1 MVAGLLE
8 APAIGSVTSGRRPPV
23 PVGAGEGAAA
33 LALDGRGVI
42 CDCDRA
48 GEMLFNYR
56 RSEMVWHHVS
66 MVLPQL
72 SHLSLIRDGQVDPRL
87 HFLSRIG
94 RPFAAA
100 TRDGRNFA
108 CELFFNVLDGSGRG
122 RVSLIVRQVGELA
135 G

>member
-1 MVAGLLE
+1 
-8 APAIGSVTSGRRPPV
+8 
-23 PVGAGEGAAA
+23 
-33 LALDGRGVI
+33 
-42 CDCDRA
+42 
-48 GEMLFNYR
+48 MLFNYR

-72 SHLSLIRDGQVDPRL
+72 TDLSLMRNGQVDPRL
-87 HFLSRIG
+87 RFLSHIG